1 MFALEKAGYPIT
13 YIQAL
18 AGHADTKMTTLYLE
32 GHETKQP
39 EVVAAGD
46 IGNVDWSNINW
57 STPLPPNLIK
67 ILD

>member
-18 AGHADTKMTTLYLE
+18 AGHADTKMTALYLE
-32 GHETKQP
+32 GDETKQP

-46 IGNVDWSNINW
+46 IGNVD
-57 STPLPPNLIK
+57 
-67 ILD
+67 